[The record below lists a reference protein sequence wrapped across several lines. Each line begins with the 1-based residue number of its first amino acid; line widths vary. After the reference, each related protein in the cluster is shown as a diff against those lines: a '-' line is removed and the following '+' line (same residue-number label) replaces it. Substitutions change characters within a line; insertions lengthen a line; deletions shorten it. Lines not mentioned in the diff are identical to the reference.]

1 MRPFRERDPMSIGIV
16 GLLVIAALIYVAFN
30 AQNLPIIGGGTTY
43 RAQFNE
49 AGGLQPTDDVRIA
62 GVKVGTVTAVDLVD
76 DHVTVSFRVK
86 HAWIGDKSTAAIKIK
101 TLLGQKYL
109 ALDPRGTKKLSSRM
123 EIPRSRTTSPYDVV
137 DAISQLSVETTQINT
152 TQLAT
157 ALNTLSATFA
167 GTPHD
172 VRGVVTGLSKL
183 SRTISS
189 RDGAL
194 RSLLKQ
200 TRKVSGLLAGRSG
213 QLTELIADGNL
224 LLTEV
229 HRRRTVIHELLQSTV
244 ALSKQLSGLVD
255 DNEKQLQPAMTEL
268 AGVVKVL
275 QKNQS
280 NLDRSLKLLGP
291 FVTVFADTLGN
302 GRWFDTYVQNLIVP
316 GPVDIS
322 SVTNGLCP
330 TLGQITGGLD
340 NVVGG
345 LGGTVAG
352 LENGVT
358 GSLNSICK
366 NVSGALNQP
375 TSTPSA
381 PKTTASGT
389 PKSSAAP
396 KSSATP
402 TVPVGTSAPTTP
414 TPTTPASSVPP
425 PTLPVAPEPTASG
438 GGR

>member
-1 MRPFRERDPMSIGIV
+1 MKPFRERDPMSIGIV
-16 GLLVIAALIYVAFN
+16 GLLVIAALVYVAFN

-49 AGGLQPTDDVRIA
+49 AGGLAPTDDVRIA

-86 HAWIGDKSTAAIKIK
+86 HAWIGDKTSAAINIK

-109 ALDPRGTKKLSSRM
+109 ALDPRGTKKLTPRI

-152 TQLAT
+152 KQLAT

-167 GTPHD
+167 NTPDD
-172 VRGVVTGLSKL
+172 VRGAVTGLSKL

-213 QLTELIADGNL
+213 QLTTLIADGNL

-229 HRRRTVIHELLQSTV
+229 HRRRTVIHALLQSTV
-244 ALSKQLSGLVD
+244 GLSKQLSGLVT
-255 DNEKQLQPAMTEL
+255 DNQKQLRPAMTEL

-280 NLDRSLKLLGP
+280 NLDKSIKLLGP

-302 GRWFDTYVQNLIVP
+302 GRWFDTYLQNLIVP
-316 GPVDIS
+316 GPIDIS

-330 TLGQITGGLD
+330 TLGQVTGGLD

-352 LENGVT
+352 LENGLT
-358 GSLNSICK
+358 GSLNSVCQ
-366 NVSGALNQP
+366 NVSGAL
-375 TSTPSA
+375 
-381 PKTTASGT
+381 
-389 PKSSAAP
+389 
-396 KSSATP
+396 
-402 TVPVGTSAPTTP
+402 
-414 TPTTPASSVPP
+414 
-425 PTLPVAPEPTASG
+425 
-438 GGR
+438 